1 MALGF
6 NYWERL
12 ALALGPSQQTVIHN
26 TAKAWQKAA
35 RAYAP
40 VDTGFMQENI
50 YVSDMQGSDYDSG
63 SISPPGDSYLLPEEK
78 PPDDMS
84 AVVGCAANY
93 SIYQEMGTRFM
104 PPQPYF
110 YPAGVEA
117 QAVFEAEM
125 KKTEDRLRNAI
136 IGGVIRGIV

>member
-1 MALGF
+1 MPLGF

-12 ALALGPSQQTVIHN
+12 ALALKPTTQTVIHN

-50 YVSDMQGSDYDSG
+50 YVSDMQGSDYDTG
-63 SISPPGDSYLLPEEK
+63 TIEPPGDSYLLPEEK

-110 YPAGVEA
+110 YPAGEMA
-117 QAVFEAEM
+117 QAFFEAEM
-125 KKTEDRLRNAI
+125 GKVESRLKAAV
-136 IGGVIRGIV
+136 IGGVIGGIV